1 MDRNNYRPRDCFTP
15 QQTDFIYKKVKLGSL
30 INKTMIKEE
39 LNTGIELDRMDGN
52 SGDGNPY
59 KELIINNAYR

>member
-1 MDRNNYRPRDCFTP
+1 
-15 QQTDFIYKKVKLGSL
+15 
-30 INKTMIKEE
+30 MIKEE
-39 LNTGIELDRMDGN
+39 LNTDIELDRMDGN